1 MDADSKTTNNPF
13 LPSESLSVWELY
25 WQTDSDLVQCHL
37 IGAADQE
44 VKCFQDTQWGEHPS
58 ARQCTVRRKQL
69 PAMAAAYL
77 GADHNHHA
85 DHNKHLP
92 RGQSLAEGVG
102 HHHFTTS
109 MWTVNCSPSWGGPI
123 NKVSKSH
130 LKGSAFYL
138 LRFSSNIIL
147 IAPINIIL
155 LWINR
160 LKIRRKKSAE
170 F

>member
-1 MDADSKTTNNPF
+1 MGASLQTNEFDEKNHIICK
-13 LPSESLSVWELY
+13 
-25 WQTDSDLVQCHL
+25 VQCHL

-102 HHHFTTS
+102 HHHFTIS
-109 MWTVNCSPSWGGPI
+109 MWTLSTVHNHEVDLSMKSVSPM
-123 NKVSKSH
+123 
-130 LKGSAFYL
+130 
-138 LRFSSNIIL
+138 
-147 IAPINIIL
+147 
-155 LWINR
+155 
-160 LKIRRKKSAE
+160 
-170 F
+170 